1 MYRCPGQIDTMAI
14 DEMDKSIVPLREAI
28 MVFLYF
34 HLTPFR
40 PHIMHCDLR
49 NGSINFFSD
58 PNMFPVPE
66 SLPHGTHNI
75 KTLEPDA
82 FQTMF
87 HFAGAARWGPEKE
100 LFWDLL
106 PWQSQT
112 GFRCYLGKNHLGENH
127 AVMVFIDLV
136 TVPPPPPPPHS
147 RV

>member
-1 MYRCPGQIDTMAI
+1 MAR
-14 DEMDKSIVPLREAI
+14 DEMDKSIVPLREPRI
-28 MVFLYF
+28 VFLYF
-34 HLTPFR
+34 HLAPFR

-49 NGSINFFSD
+49 DGSISFVSD
-58 PNMFPVPE
+58 PDMFPVSE

-75 KTLEPDA
+75 GTLEQDA
-82 FQTMF
+82 FQTTF
-87 HFAGAARWGPEKE
+87 HFAGDARWGLEKE
-100 LFWDLL
+100 LFGDFL

-136 TVPPPPPPPHS
+136 TVPPPPPPHS